1 MSLRG
6 GINKEIEGFNRSMKN
21 AVLRGM
27 VDRDGNILG
36 TSKTLG
42 YVCAVHMGDE
52 EDESLRWTVD
62 VQEYGDSDN
71 ETNVL
76 EEIGVH
82 KGVLLDG
89 LTRRCCGVRII
100 PLIYSDVVIAK
111 DPHTKQEYIVAYTD
125 AQEVQVDAHEKVVV
139 GVRKHE
145 PFSETPDG
153 VDKDYY
159 ELDETGDNAET
170 TYTPEQ
176 KEDIVETGDGKTT
189 VTQTASGVEIDVNG
203 KAKIKVV
210 EDNYSI
216 SINGKGTIEVDSAGN
231 VKMNGE
237 TYSAV
242 LFEKLSQFLTK
253 FIQYVSTATAAGSPL
268 STAANIA
275 ALTSELQSF
284 KSQTVKI
291 GK

>member
-6 GINKEIEGFNRSMKN
+6 GINKEIGGFNRAMK
-21 AVLRGM
+21 AIVLQGM
-27 VDRDGNILG
+27 VDREGQILG
-36 TSKTLG
+36 ASKTLG
-42 YVCAVHMGDE
+42 YVCGIHLDDE
-52 EDESLRWTVD
+52 EDEELRWTVD
-62 VQEYGDSDN
+62 VQEYTNFDN
-71 ETNVL
+71 DTKVID
-76 EEIGVH
+76 EIGVH

-89 LTRRCCGVRII
+89 LNRRCCGVRII
-100 PLIYSDVVIAK
+100 PLIYSDVVISK
-111 DPHTKQEYIVAYTD
+111 DPYTKKEYIVAYTD
-125 AQEVQVDAHEKVVV
+125 TQEIQVDSHEKIVV

-145 PFSETPDG
+145 PFVENEDG
-153 VDKDYY
+153 LEKDYY
-159 ELDETGDNAET
+159 EIEETGDNAET
-170 TYTPEQ
+170 TYTSEM
-176 KEDIVETGDGKTT
+176 KEDVVETKNGKTT
-189 VTQTASGVEIDVNG
+189 VKQTASGVEVDVNG
-203 KAKIKVV
+203 KATIKVT

-216 SINGKGTIEVDSAGN
+216 SIGGKGTVEVDSSGN

-253 FIQYVSTATAAGSPL
+253 FIQYVSAATAAGSPL